1 MSNAST
7 CCVIL
12 GLVLRFRRDVD
23 VDAKLAKP
31 RSWHFLWAS
40 DLDKVLLLQKICKSD
55 YLPRIDT
62 EFAAVW

>member
-1 MSNAST
+1 M
-7 CCVIL
+7 L
-12 GLVLRFRRDVD
+12 PLVVSFWGWFLDSD
-23 VDAKLAKP
+23 ATWEVDAKLAKP